1 MSVFP
6 IARQKTVFSGPCTFH
21 IDIFSLP
28 VYNTSMAQDYDNMGK
43 NLWTDHAEDLSKF
56 VLDVDDVEVLDHLD
70 TEQQT
75 VIAKRTD
82 ITKRIRIDNQEAI
95 LHVELQLRESTD
107 KPMWAR
113 NAQYQGYLVG
123 KYQMPVYSNVIYF
136 HPNAGKYD
144 PGGYTYKRNGY
155 EHVNRYKVI
164 RLIAIEGQAILEMQ
178 APGLLPFTPLM
189 KPPAGMDLEHW
200 LQQCVDATRS
210 TLVDQRTQADLLCAI
225 SLFGSIVHN
234 PQFFQQ
240 RIPEGLMQE
249 SKFYQLL
256 SEKFTRQTTIENTLA
271 LLERRFAVDAV
282 RALVPALQSITDSQK
297 LKQLHLEA
305 ADVQNIEAFAQML
318 NE

>member
-1 MSVFP
+1 
-6 IARQKTVFSGPCTFH
+6 
-21 IDIFSLP
+21 
-28 VYNTSMAQDYDNMGK
+28 MAQNYDNMGK
-43 NLWTDHAEDLSKF
+43 NLWTDYAGDLSKF
-56 VLDVDDVEVLDHLD
+56 VLDVEDVEVLEHLD

-75 VIAKRTD
+75 VIARHTD
-82 ITKRIRIDNQEAI
+82 ITKRVRINKHEAI

-136 HPNAGKYD
+136 HPNAGRMD
-144 PGGYTYKRNGY
+144 PGGYAYKQNGY

-164 RLIAIEGQAILEMQ
+164 RLSEIEGQAILEMQ
-178 APGLLPFTPLM
+178 APGLLPLTPLM
-189 KPPAGMDLEHW
+189 KPPTGMDLERW
-200 LQQCVDATRS
+200 LQQCVDVTRS
-210 TLVDQRTQADLLCAI
+210 TPVDQWTQADLLCAI

-234 PQFFQQ
+234 PQFFEQ

-249 SKFYQLL
+249 SKYYQLL
-256 SEKFTRQTTIENTLA
+256 CEKLTRENTIENTLA
-271 LLERRFAVDAV
+271 LLERRFTVEAV
-282 RALVPALQSITDSQK
+282 RALIPALQSINDSQK

-305 ADVQNIEAFAQML
+305 ADVQNIDAFAQML

>member
-1 MSVFP
+1 
-6 IARQKTVFSGPCTFH
+6 
-21 IDIFSLP
+21 
-28 VYNTSMAQDYDNMGK
+28 MAQDYDNMGK

-56 VLDVDDVEVLDHLD
+56 VLDVDDVEVLEHLD

-75 VIAKRTD
+75 VIVKRTD

-189 KPPAGMDLEHW
+189 KRPAGMDLERW

-210 TLVDQRTQADLLCAI
+210 TPTDQRTQAELLYGI
-225 SLFGSIVHN
+225 YLFGGIVYN
-234 PQFFQQ
+234 SELLEQLVS
-240 RIPEGLMQE
+240 EGLMQE
-249 SKFYQLL
+249 SKTYQLL
-256 SEKFTRQTTIENTLA
+256 CEKLSERYTRETTIENTLA

-282 RALVPALQSITDSQK
+282 RALVPALQSITDLQK
-297 LKQLHLEA
+297 LKHLHLEA
-305 ADVQNIEAFAQML
+305 AEVQNIEAFAQML